1 MAAKDASI
9 LAWAYGML
17 DLRPTRVIEALT
29 REGLATVQEAT
40 PHDLSNLAWGLAKA
54 GAGGRGKE
62 EEEVEGGG

>member
-1 MAAKDASI
+1 MTAKDASI

-17 DLRPTRVIEALT
+17 GLRPARVIEALT

-54 GAGGRGKE
+54 GAGGGGKE
-62 EEEVEGGG
+62 EAEVEGGG